1 MVWLYSSPP
10 FDEKDKKLLKY
21 LEKKTNKKTA
31 LNTVRI
37 LSLHK
42 FLVSHKFKSAK
53 DIEESALYSKNKSI
67 FTPKQARKVFDL
79 LKKSG
84 GAHGGSSESALILD
98 KGVRILITYIQSW
111 LPDMITQPINGAYEY
126 ITIIKRLK
134 ESPEYGPLVEIG
146 LVTASNAIKTTMVT
160 VDDAATATA
169 GPFGIIVELGTGIVG
184 LLVVAGHIMA
194 DELGEATLAAFLA
207 IPAVGP
213 PLYDMAQST
222 GRVLHKA
229 AVRRKEIVDSTRIFL
244 GDGWAETADS
254 YIPSLDALT
263 ESSKEQPSEPSE
275 PIELSK
281 EEEKEE
287 NPKPVGARR
296 TLKRSVKRFST
307 KRRKT
312 LKWKR

>member
-21 LEKKTNKKTA
+21 LEKRTNKKTA
-31 LNTVRI
+31 LNTVRM

-53 DIEESALYSKNKSI
+53 EIQESAYHGKTPI
-67 FTPKQARKVFDL
+67 FTPKQAKAIFDL
-79 LKKSG
+79 LKVR
-84 GAHGGSSESALILD
+84 GGSSESALILD
-98 KGVRILITYIQSW
+98 KGVRMLITYIQSW
-111 LPDMITQPINGAYEY
+111 LPDMITGPINGAYEY
-126 ITIIKRLK
+126 ITIIKTLK

-146 LVTASNAIKTTMVT
+146 LETASNTIKTTMVT
-160 VDDAATATA
+160 VDDTATA
-169 GPFGIIVELGTGIVG
+169 VGGPFGLIVELGTGVAG
-184 LLVVAGHIMA
+184 LLVVAAHIMA

-229 AVRRKEIVDSTRIFL
+229 ATRRKQIVDSTRGFL

-254 YIPSLDALT
+254 YIPSLDGLT
-263 ESSKEQPSEPSE
+263 
-275 PIELSK
+275 SK
-281 EEEKEE
+281 EEPSKKEEE
-287 NPKPVGARR
+287 NPKPVGA
-296 TLKRSVKRFST
+296 KRFST
-307 KRRKT
+307 RRRKAS
-312 LKWKR
+312 KWKRSVRR

>member
-31 LNTVRI
+31 LNTVRM
-37 LSLHK
+37 LNLHK

-53 DIEESALYSKNKSI
+53 EVEESALYSKNKPI
-67 FTPKQARKVFDL
+67 FTSKQSTAVFDL
-79 LKKSG
+79 LKKS
-84 GAHGGSSESALILD
+84 GGSSESALILD

-111 LPDMITQPINGAYEY
+111 LPDMITGPINGAYEY
-126 ITIIKRLK
+126 ITIIKTLK

-146 LVTASNAIKTTMVT
+146 LETASNTIKTTMVT
-160 VDDAATATA
+160 VDDVATSAA
-169 GPFGIIVELGTGIVG
+169 GPFGIIIELGTGVAG

-207 IPAVGP
+207 IPAIGP

-229 AVRRKEIVDSTRIFL
+229 AIRRKEIVDSTRIFL

-254 YIPSLDALT
+254 YIPSLDGLT
-263 ESSKEQPSEPSE
+263 STEKP
-275 PIELSK
+275 SK
-281 EEEKEE
+281 EEPSKEEPSKEEPSKEEE

-296 TLKRSVKRFST
+296 TRSVKRFST

-312 LKWKR
+312 LKWKRSVRQ

>member
-42 FLVSHKFKSAK
+42 FLVSHKFNSPK
-53 DIEESALYSKNKSI
+53 DVEESALYSKNKPI
-67 FTPKQARKVFDL
+67 FTPKQAKAIFDL

-111 LPDMITQPINGAYEY
+111 LPDMITGPINGAYEY

-146 LVTASNAIKTTMVT
+146 MDTASNTIKTTMVT
-160 VDDAATATA
+160 VDDASTAIG
-169 GPFGIIVELGTGIVG
+169 GPFGLIVELGTGVAG

-207 IPAVGP
+207 IPGIGP

-229 AVRRKEIVDSTRIFL
+229 AVRRKEIVDSTRGFL
-244 GDGWAETADS
+244 GNGWAETADS
-254 YIPSLDALT
+254 YLPSLDGLT
-263 ESSKEQPSEPSE
+263 
-275 PIELSK
+275 SK
-281 EEEKEE
+281 EEPSKEEEE

-312 LKWKR
+312 LKWKRSVRQ